1 MGKIIEENRVYLD
14 ELNSATNN
22 INNQKEEGFVIINE
36 LVEKTNEN
44 IESSKMIYDIIVRNH
59 ESAEK
64 IEASSEMINSI
75 SEQTNLLALN
85 AAIEAARAGESGK
98 GFAVVAEEIRKLA
111 EQASNFTNDIKIVI
125 EELKTNSQNAF
136 DKMQEVTNIV
146 DSQTESVK
154 ETENRFVL
162 IAEAIDLIKSVIEK
176 LNASDE
182 LLDKNKN
189 LLLSHIQNT
198 TAITE
203 ESAAGTQEASAS
215 MEELSA
221 NIEEISNSSEELA
234 SIAEDLRM
242 IIETF
247 KI

>member
-1 MGKIIEENRVYLD
+1 
-14 ELNSATNN
+14 
-22 INNQKEEGFVIINE
+22 
-36 LVEKTNEN
+36 
-44 IESSKMIYDIIVRNH
+44 
-59 ESAEK
+59 
-64 IEASSEMINSI
+64 MINSI
-75 SEQTNLLALN
+75 SEQNNLLAPN

-111 EQASNFTNDIKIVI
+111 EQASNFTDDIKIVI